1 MKKRNRRIFTTE
13 FKREAI
19 RMVDETDKTISDV
32 SRELGINSNLIGRW
46 KKEQSTLELESGRID
61 DKDAEVRDLKEDRDI
76 LKKAA
81 AYFAKNSR

>member
-1 MKKRNRRIFTTE
+1 MRHCLKLENPMKKRNRRIFTTE

-46 KKEQSTLELESGRID
+46 KKEQS
-61 DKDAEVRDLKEDRDI
+61 
-76 LKKAA
+76 
-81 AYFAKNSR
+81 